1 MGHSGILEPQALTT
15 DWYEGGAGVR
25 QLRADW
31 YELTPDAQLFARY
44 EWHLAAAAH
53 LVGDDHRIWFC
64 RIGDNAGRP
73 LAIIPAVTAITSIKL
88 LGQLRALTLGWDTQL
103 VALDFPL
110 ARGAD
115 AREVAKAMLEAFT
128 HLEYDWR
135 AITWPRVMADSNA
148 AKIAM
153 ALNHWLTDIT
163 PSSLCSTFYTGNN
176 PNPAGGY
183 EVFTIGSPKLRRTL
197 AQHARRLCQ
206 HGAIQ
211 MRMAREEGD
220 VEEFFNEFL
229 RIESSGWKGDK
240 GTRTAIAF
248 VPAARAFYSSLL
260 AQSNAD
266 FETDIAL
273 LYCGNRAVAG
283 QFLIR
288 TAHWEY
294 VYKIGY
300 DEAFAKC
307 SPGQLLLQMEVER
320 ARASDDIERVSLVT
334 GRDWMKKWEPI
345 QEPTL
350 EISIFRHMWRPLILR
365 VGRFFLTQYKRARLS
380 ALVQRTLEIV
390 RSGRNRSMQ
399 NSGPLV
405 G

>member
-1 MGHSGILEPQALTT
+1 
-15 DWYEGGAGVR
+15 
-25 QLRADW
+25 
-31 YELTPDAQLFARY
+31 
-44 EWHLAAAAH
+44 
-53 LVGDDHRIWFC
+53 
-64 RIGDNAGRP
+64 
-73 LAIIPAVTAITSIKL
+73 
-88 LGQLRALTLGWDTQL
+88 
-103 VALDFPL
+103 
-110 ARGAD
+110 
-115 AREVAKAMLEAFT
+115 
-128 HLEYDWR
+128 
-135 AITWPRVMADSNA
+135 
-148 AKIAM
+148 
-153 ALNHWLTDIT
+153 
-163 PSSLCSTFYTGNN
+163 
-176 PNPAGGY
+176 
-183 EVFTIGSPKLRRTL
+183 
-197 AQHARRLCQ
+197 
-206 HGAIQ
+206 